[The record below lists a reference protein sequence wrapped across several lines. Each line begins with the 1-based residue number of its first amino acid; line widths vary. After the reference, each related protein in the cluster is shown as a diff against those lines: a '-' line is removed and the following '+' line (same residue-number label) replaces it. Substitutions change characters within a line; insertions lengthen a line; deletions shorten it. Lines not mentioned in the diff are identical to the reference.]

1 MLAVW
6 ASLPPV
12 RRVVWTAVIE
22 ASAILAA
29 RTSTGHRPAT
39 GGAPR
44 DPAREFPEAGARF
57 GRAPVVL
64 DALAGS
70 IYSLPWHTGVGDRNG
85 YPLAP
90 REFRLQYLSIG
101 LFSLLTLA
109 LLCSV
114 VV

>member
-57 GRAPVVL
+57 GRALLFLTRSRAVSTVSRGTPESGTGTAIHWL
-64 DALAGS
+64 LGS
-70 IYSLPWHTGVGDRNG
+70 SDYS
-85 YPLAP
+85 
-90 REFRLQYLSIG
+90 
-101 LFSLLTLA
+101 TLVSDYSA
-109 LLCSV
+109 CSH
-114 VV
+114 